1 MRKEPFTVGDFVHV
15 YNCGNRKIPIVLDDK
30 DRWRFLAILR
40 FFNDSRSSL
49 NLLRQLYSPRNLLRS
64 NLNSADF
71 FRWPE
76 YWPKQEPLVE
86 IVSYALMPNHY
97 HLLLREIIPG
107 GISAFI
113 KKLGNGYTAYFN
125 VRYGESGK
133 VFQGS
138 YQARLITGARYLQ
151 YVDTYIQV
159 LNPLELLPHSMVVDN
174 FNSSFGQILKSP
186 FNSIKE
192 NLGLR
197 NFSITERK
205 KFLAISNLPTEA
217 IAYKT
222 FVRNVVF
229 DKGLKKFLGNAVIED
244 QQ

>member
-1 MRKEPFTVGDFVHV
+1 MLT
-15 YNCGNRKIPIVLDDK
+15 
-30 DRWRFLAILR
+30 ILR

-64 NLNSADF
+64 NLNSPNF

-76 YWPKQEPLVE
+76 YWPKQEPLAE

-125 VRYGESGK
+125 VKYSESGK

-138 YQARLITGARYLQ
+138 YQARLINGVRYLQ

-159 LNPLELLPHSMVVDN
+159 LNPLELLPNRTVLGN
-174 FNSSFGQILKSP
+174 FDASFGQILKSP

-192 NLGLR
+192 NLGSR

-205 KFLAISNLPTEA
+205 QFLAISNLPTEI
-217 IAYKT
+217 IAYEA
-222 FVRNVVF
+222 FVRNIIF
-229 DKGLKKFLGNAVIED
+229 DKGLKKFLGNAAIEE
-244 QQ
+244 Q